1 MRLTFVQLLLVT
13 SYALTTLR
21 PASVPM
27 WHVYLLLVLACIE
40 ALFAAADATQE
51 RK

>member
-13 SYALTTLR
+13 SYVLTTLR

-27 WHVYLLLVLACIE
+27 WHVYALVVLACIE
-40 ALFAAADATQE
+40 ALFAAADAKQD
-51 RK
+51 RQ